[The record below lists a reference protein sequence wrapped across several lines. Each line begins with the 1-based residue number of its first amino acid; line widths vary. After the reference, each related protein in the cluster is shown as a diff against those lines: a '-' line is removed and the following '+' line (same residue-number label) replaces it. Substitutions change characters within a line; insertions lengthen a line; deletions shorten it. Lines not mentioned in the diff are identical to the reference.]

1 MSREGDIRTMSGNPG
16 IIRSA
21 RRPHDRLTSRL
32 ALGAIPR
39 SVPSAR
45 VHTHEVLATW
55 NLAQMSDSAEIVVT
69 ELVTNAITHG
79 SPSHRGTPIPAVH
92 LQLTAGSGDLVVDVW
107 DASRRLPVLHPDVRA
122 DEESGRGL
130 LLIDALCDMWRS
142 DTVPGWPGKRVR
154 AVLKIPAKPLYP

>member
-1 MSREGDIRTMSGNPG
+1 MSGKPG

-21 RRPHDRLTSRL
+21 RRPRDHLTSRL
-32 ALGAIPR
+32 ALGALPA

-45 VHTHEVLATW
+45 AHTHQVLATW
-55 NLAQMSDSAEIVVT
+55 NLTQISDSAEIVVT

-79 SPSHRGTPIPAVH
+79 SLSHRGTPIPAVH

-107 DASRRLPVLHPDVRA
+107 DASCRPPVLDPDVTA

-130 LLIDALCDMWRS
+130 LLVDAICDTWRS
-142 DTVPGWPGKRVR
+142 DTVLGWPGKRVR
-154 AVLKIPAKPLYP
+154 AVLKIPGETPVIRNG

>member
-1 MSREGDIRTMSGNPG
+1 MSGKPD
-16 IIRSA
+16 ITRSA
-21 RRPHDRLTSRL
+21 RRPHDELTSRL
-32 ALGAIPR
+32 ALGALPT

-45 VHTHEVLATW
+45 AYTHEVLATW

-107 DASRRLPVLHPDVRA
+107 DASRCPPVLGPDVPA
-122 DEESGRGL
+122 DDENGRGL
-130 LLIDALCDMWRS
+130 VLVDAICDTWRS
-142 DTVPGWPGKRVR
+142 EVVPGWPGKRVR
-154 AVLKIPAKPLYP
+154 AVLKIPGQTPFIRNG